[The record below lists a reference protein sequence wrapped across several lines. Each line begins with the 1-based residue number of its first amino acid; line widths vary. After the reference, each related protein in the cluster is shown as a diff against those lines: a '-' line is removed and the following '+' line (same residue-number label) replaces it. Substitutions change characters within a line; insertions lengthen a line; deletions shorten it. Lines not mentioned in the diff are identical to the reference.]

1 MKRILAGLFVAT
13 FAISGCSSSKSETIT
28 FMAKNKAGNLYALYN
43 TKGKKLTDYKYKNYQ
58 EVKNAGYIVQNKQD
72 QYRFIDYNGK
82 ETINNKYITGTN
94 TLLTTYNTPSSNL
107 QLEKNELT
115 LEELTST
122 TLNLKN
128 ARSTPVYTS
137 SNNKIVTVDQNG
149 VVNAIKAGKATITAR
164 VGDES
169 VDALITVTPIT
180 PKLSTDHI
188 KLDVGKAQDII
199 VLDNRN
205 REVKWSS
212 ADDKIASI
220 DANGHLTAL
229 KKGTTTIKAKTGND
243 TLKVKVEVTEPTVTA
258 DIKKKTVFADD
269 DPFKINLNG
278 VREGEKVKWSSGNK
292 RIALVDQNGQVTPKK
307 AGKVTITASVMS
319 QKINVLVTVK
329 KRDLR
334 LKKKNYDLTV
344 GQETNVEIKD
354 LKPNTTVTY
363 QSANPDLVSIDAYG
377 KMKAL
382 KKGTTTIKATV
393 GKRKLKAQVHVS
405 DVKVAIS
412 QKEAT
417 LTELETL
424 QLSVK
429 NSDPNTPITWSSNKK
444 DVAEVDNNGLVTAKK
459 KGNATITATIDN
471 KKYQS
476 KITVK
481 KRILSLNK
489 ENIVLTEDE
498 QTKEG
503 IRHVKVDAPVT
514 YKSADEKIAK
524 IDNGILTAIKSGKT
538 KITLSAEGKTF
549 TTTVTVKDRHITLDA
564 NEKTLMLGKSYQM
577 KVKNAGKRA
586 LSFKTGKKNIIE
598 VDEKGEVRALNPGW
612 DVVTVQ
618 AGDSTLKCKFIVKEE
633 KLSVPSTMTLT
644 KGTTGSIQVKNLVNQ
659 HITWASD
666 YPEVASVDEA
676 GTITAYKAGEAI
688 ISATISDKVYRTTL
702 IVKRDPH
709 TLVKTKNVP
718 LSYGQTTIM
727 NARGKNI
734 YKANGKVAIKKT
746 AVPVL
751 YEKGIYR
758 VLYDTKDDLY
768 KGKEEVMY
776 TLGNE
781 DVFVIVFNHKLKIF
795 MSQALSKPLS
805 IDEGGNY
812 KIMASNDHQVVLYDG
827 DNKAAIVADTK
838 KKMIQCVDHEV
849 TKASLSN
856 DNIVLENT
864 TGTYL
869 INKKGQSVRVNSY
882 YQDSEHYLKR
892 DEQYVYGPHLVIN
905 GQKTNKLKDVQL
917 KPAVT
922 YLEGKLYPAYIKD
935 KGFVYYDMNGKKAFD
950 KVFIDAQA
958 FGVEGAAIAIKK
970 NHEYVLLDEEG
981 KEVLASKQRIAYI
994 GDGYYA
1000 HYKVDGSFTV
1010 VSASGDEMLEDKCTS
1025 FKEDAV
1031 VHINENNY
1039 MILNRNGRN
1048 YVYDADNGFKV
1059 IFSTEEPVKLDTRG
1073 FIVVN
1078 ERKYYDLKGKAIN

>member
-13 FAISGCSSSKSETIT
+13 FAISGCSGSKSETIT

-58 EVKNAGYIVQNKQD
+58 EVKNAGYIVQNKQN
-72 QYRFIDYNGK
+72 QYRFIDYQGK

-94 TLLTTYNTPSSNL
+94 TLLTTYNTPSTNI
-107 QLEKNELT
+107 QFEKNELT

-122 TLNLKN
+122 TLNLQN
-128 ARSTPVYTS
+128 AASTPVYSS

-149 VVNAIKAGKATITAR
+149 VVNAIKAGQAIVTAH

-169 VDALITVTPIT
+169 VNTVITVTPIT
-180 PKLSTDHI
+180 PKLSTNYV
-188 KLDVGKAQDII
+188 KLNVGETQDIT
-199 VLDNRN
+199 VADNSN
-205 REVKWSS
+205 RKVKWSS
-212 ADDKIASI
+212 ANDKIASI

-229 KKGTTTIKAKTGND
+229 KKGTTTIKVKTGDD

-258 DIKKKTVFADD
+258 DIKKTTVFADE
-269 DPFKINLNG
+269 PFKINLNG

-319 QKINVLVTVK
+319 QKVNVLVTVK

-334 LKKKNYDLTV
+334 LKKRSYDLTV
-344 GQETNVEIKD
+344 GQETSVEIKD
-354 LKPNTTVTY
+354 LKANTAVTY
-363 QSANPDLVSIDAYG
+363 QSANPDLVSIDEYG
-377 KMKAL
+377 KMKVL
-382 KKGTTTIKATV
+382 KKGTTTIKVTV

-405 DVKVAIS
+405 DVKVTIS
-412 QKEAT
+412 QKEAS
-417 LTELETL
+417 LIELQTL

-429 NSDPNTPITWSSNKK
+429 NSAPNVPVTWSSNKPQ
-444 DVAEVDNNGLVTAKK
+444 VAEVDNNGLVKANK
-459 KGNATITATIDN
+459 KGSATITATIGN

-481 KRILSLNK
+481 KRVLSLNK

-498 QTKEG
+498 QTKVG
-503 IRHVKVDAPVT
+503 IRHVKADAPVT
-514 YKSADEKIAK
+514 YKSDDEKIVK

-538 KITLSAEGKTF
+538 KIMLSAEGKTL
-549 TTTVTVKDRHITLDA
+549 TTTVTVKDRHITLDE

-586 LSFKTGKKNIIE
+586 LSFKTGKKTVIE
-598 VDEKGEVRALNPGW
+598 VDEKGEVRALNPGE

-633 KLSVPSTMTLT
+633 KLSVPSTITLT
-644 KGTTGSIQVKNLVNQ
+644 KGSTGTIPVKNLVNQ

-676 GTITAYKAGEAI
+676 GTITAHKAGEAI
-688 ISATISDKVYRTTL
+688 ISATISGKVYRTTL
-702 IVKRDPH
+702 IVKRDPSH
-709 TLVKTKNVP
+709 LVKTKNVP

-727 NARGKNI
+727 NAQGKTI
-734 YKANGKVAIKKT
+734 YKANHKLAIKKMD
-746 AVPVL
+746 VPVL
-751 YEKGIYR
+751 YEKGNYR

-812 KIMASNDHQVVLYDG
+812 KIMASNDHQVVLYDA
-827 DNKAAIVADTK
+827 DNKAAIVADVK
-838 KKMIQCVDHEV
+838 KKMIACVDQEV
-849 TKASLSN
+849 TKASLTN
-856 DNIVLENT
+856 GNIMLENN

-869 INKKGQSVRVNSY
+869 INKKGQSVRINSY
-882 YQDSEHYLKR
+882 YQDSDHYLKR

-905 GQKTNKLKDVQL
+905 GQKINKLKDVQL

-922 YLEGKLYPAYIKD
+922 YLEGKLYPAYVKD
-935 KGFVYYDMNGKKAFD
+935 KGFVYYNMNGKKAFD
-950 KVFIDAQA
+950 KVFIDAQG
-958 FGVEGAAIAIKK
+958 FGVDGAAIAIKK

-981 KEVLASKQRIAYI
+981 KEVLTSKQRIAYI

-1000 HYKVDGSFTV
+1000 HYKADGSFTV

-1031 VHINENNY
+1031 VRINENNY

-1048 YVYDADNGFKV
+1048 YVYDADNGFNV
-1059 IFSTEEPVKLDTRG
+1059 IFSTEKPVKLDTRG

>member
-1 MKRILAGLFVAT
+1 MKRILAGLFVTA
-13 FAISGCSSSKSETIT
+13 FAISGCSGAKSETIT

-43 TKGKKLTDYKYKNYQ
+43 TEGIKLTDYKYKNYQ
-58 EVKNAGYIVQNKQD
+58 EVKNAGYIVKNNQN
-72 QYRFIDYNGK
+72 QYRFINYEGK
-82 ETINNKYITGTN
+82 EIINRKYIEGTN
-94 TLLTTYNTPSSNL
+94 TLLTTYSTPSTNL
-107 QLEKNELT
+107 QFEKNDLT
-115 LEELTST
+115 LEELSST
-122 TLNLKN
+122 TLNLQN
-128 ARSTPVYTS
+128 ASSTPVYTS

-149 VVNAIKAGKATITAR
+149 VVSAIKAGQATITAR
-164 VGDES
+164 IGDES
-169 VDALITVTPIT
+169 VDALVTVTPIT
-180 PKLSTDHI
+180 PKLSTDHV
-188 KLDVGKAQDII
+188 KLNVGETQDIA
-199 VLDNRN
+199 VLDNRD

-212 ADDKIASI
+212 ADDKIATV
-220 DANGHLTAL
+220 DATGHLTAL
-229 KKGTTTIKAKTGND
+229 KKGTTTIIAKTGDD
-243 TLKVKVEVTEPTVTA
+243 TLKVKVEVNEPVVTA
-258 DIKKKTVFADD
+258 NLKKTTVFSDD

-334 LKKKNYDLTV
+334 LKKKSYDLTV

-354 LKPNTTVTY
+354 LKSNTTVTY
-363 QSANPDLVSIDAYG
+363 QLANPNIVSIDEYG

-405 DVKVAIS
+405 HVKVAIS
-412 QKEAT
+412 QKEAS
-417 LTELETL
+417 LIELETL

-429 NSDPNTPITWSSNKK
+429 NSDPNSPITWSSNKK
-444 DVAEVDNNGLVTAKK
+444 DIAEVDNNGLVTAKK
-459 KGNATITATIDN
+459 KGTATITATIDN

-498 QTKEG
+498 ETKVG
-503 IRHVKVDAPVT
+503 IRHLKADAPVT

-524 IDNGILTAIKSGKT
+524 IENGILTAIKSGKT
-538 KITLSAEGKTF
+538 KITLLAEGKKF
-549 TTTVTVKDRHITLDA
+549 TTTVTVKDRHITLEK
-564 NEKTLMLGKSYQM
+564 NEKTLMLGKNYQI
-577 KVKNAGKRA
+577 KVKNAGKRT
-586 LSFKTGKKNIIE
+586 LSFKTGKKDVIE
-598 VDEKGEVRALNPGW
+598 VDEKGEVRALNPGE
-612 DVVTVQ
+612 DIVTVQ
-618 AGDSTLKCKFIVKEE
+618 AGDTTLKCKFIVKEE
-633 KLSVPSTMTLT
+633 KLSVPSRMTLI
-644 KGTTGSIQVKNLVNQ
+644 KGTTGTIQVKNLVNQ
-659 HITWASD
+659 HIIWASD
-666 YPEVASVDEA
+666 NPEVASVDEA
-676 GTITAYKAGEAI
+676 GTITAHKAGEAI
-688 ISATISDKVYRTTL
+688 ISATISNQLYHTTL
-702 IVKRDPH
+702 IVKRDPN
-709 TLVKTKNVP
+709 TLVKTKNIP
-718 LSYGQTTIM
+718 LSYKQTTIM
-727 NARGKNI
+727 NAQGKTI
-734 YKANGKVAIKKT
+734 YEANGKVAIKKT

-751 YEKGIYR
+751 YEKGYYR

-781 DVFVIVFNHKLKIF
+781 NVFVIVFNHKLKIF

-805 IDEGGNY
+805 LDEGGNY
-812 KIMASNDHQVVLYDG
+812 KIMASNDHQVVLYDA
-827 DNKAAIVADTK
+827 DNKAAVVADVQK
-838 KKMIQCVDHEV
+838 NMIACVDQEV

-856 DNIVLENT
+856 NNIMLENSS
-864 TGTYL
+864 GTYL

-922 YLEGKLYPAYIKD
+922 YLEGKIYPAYVKD
-935 KGFVYYDMNGKKAFD
+935 QGFVYYDMNGKKAFD

-958 FGVEGAAIAIKK
+958 SGVEGAAIAIKK

-981 KEVLASKQRIAYI
+981 KELLTSKQRIAYI

-1000 HYKVDGSFTV
+1000 HYKADGSFAV